1 MAYLAK
7 IQYKYNDILQNIRDD
22 LGSDTSY
29 YTKSMVKETLKDFK
43 KTFDQ
48 AVKPFQT
55 DVKKAIQFKF
65 LPMLQHV
72 AILLD
77 DIQKDP
83 ASVEDDLTYHYQF
96 DQEGDLR
103 KIPHQPIIRQTI
115 EELPRLIRQPQK
127 EDARRPKRMNDY
139 SETIEIPMI
148 QHEASPEA
156 DIQNLYDDFVGQ
168 INSGLASLDDIKEYP
183 AYLLELY
190 QLIRTQIYAPDRPRV
205 LKKLKEMIA
214 QLDYLVLELTKD
226 PSAQFSLS
234 PIKLTETSK
243 GLYPEQKKTYTQK
256 ITKSKKQKLI
266 RLGNEDLPIMQRD
279 VVDFFETIQPSSDY
293 EIGKSKSD
301 VVSKVLKG
309 KQTRI
314 SQQKKKSKL
323 VDEMNTIF
331 QDYASQ
337 IPAKERE
344 PEPEPEMMAEEQ
356 APMPRKRKIHKYP
369 VEATLRPERKT
380 RKPRAKKEKDPT
392 DISKYSVAELKDF
405 MRERKIKGLTGK
417 KAQLL
422 AIVKAYLE
430 QDDD

>member
-29 YTKSMVKETLKDFK
+29 YTKSMQNQIVKDFK
-43 KTFDQ
+43 KTLYDAF
-48 AVKPFQT
+48 KPFPEDIRRKLQY
-55 DVKKAIQFKF
+55 KSI
-65 LPMLQHV
+65 PMLKH
-72 AILLD
+72 IILLLD
-77 DIQKDP
+77 DMQKDP
-83 ASVEDDLTYHYQF
+83 ASVEDDLSYHYQF
-96 DQEGDLR
+96 DQDANLV

-115 EELPRLIRQPQK
+115 EEMPRLTRLPRK
-127 EDARRPKRMNDY
+127 EDKPVIKSDEY
-139 SETIEIPMI
+139 SETIEIPMV

-168 INSGLASLDDIKEYP
+168 INSGLASIDDIKEYP

-214 QLDYLVLELTKD
+214 QLNYLVLELTKD

-234 PIKLTETSK
+234 PIHLVDKFK
-243 GLYPEQKKTYTQK
+243 GLYPEQKKSYTQK

-279 VVDFFETIQPSSDY
+279 VVDFFE
-293 EIGKSKSD
+293 
-301 VVSKVLKG
+301 
-309 KQTRI
+309 
-314 SQQKKKSKL
+314 
-323 VDEMNTIF
+323 
-331 QDYASQ
+331 Q
-337 IPAKERE
+337 IPAKQR
-344 PEPEPEMMAEEQ
+344 EPEPEMMEEV

-369 VEATLRPERKT
+369 VEATLRPERKA
-380 RKPRAKKEKDPT
+380 RKPRAKKEQDPT
-392 DISKYSVAELKDF
+392 DINKYSVAQLKDF

-422 AIVKAYLE
+422 EIVKAYLE
-430 QDDD
+430 QNDD